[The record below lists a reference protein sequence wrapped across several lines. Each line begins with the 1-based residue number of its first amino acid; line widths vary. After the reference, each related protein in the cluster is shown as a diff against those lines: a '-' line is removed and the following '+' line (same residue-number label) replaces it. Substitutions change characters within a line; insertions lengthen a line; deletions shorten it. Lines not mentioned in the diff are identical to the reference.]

1 MTRTFATNGSNDLFL
16 GADGNLVLLAGLPAV
31 MAACASVARSQL
43 REMVLAQQAGIPNF
57 QTAWIGSPNLA
68 IWKQYLR
75 KQLENVSGVIEVVSL
90 TASVSKGILAYSATI
105 RTEFGE
111 DSING

>member
-1 MTRTFATNGSNDLFL
+1 MTKTLGTNSNNDLYL
-16 GADGNLVLLAGLPAV
+16 SPDGNVVLLSGLPAV
-31 MAACASVARSQL
+31 LAACENVAKSQL

-57 QTAWIGSPNLA
+57 QTVWVGVPNLE

-75 KQLENVSGVIEVVSL
+75 RQLSNVMGVVEVVSL
-90 TASVSKGILAYSATI
+90 NAQQRGNILTYSATI

-111 DSING
+111 GSING